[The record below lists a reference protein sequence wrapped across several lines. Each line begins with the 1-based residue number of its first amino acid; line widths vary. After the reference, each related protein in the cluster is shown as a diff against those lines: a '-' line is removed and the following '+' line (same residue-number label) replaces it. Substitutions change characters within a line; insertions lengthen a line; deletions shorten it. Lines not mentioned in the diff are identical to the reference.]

1 MTLAQQSQI
10 AASLL
15 WLALILGPPLAL
27 ALGAGMIYMDGA
39 TRGLNTVPVRTD
51 NRAILLLLMVALAVW
66 VLLLKFLYLPIIG
79 FDAQFLS
86 LNYLTTYNY
95 ADIRSV
101 QTLWHLTRDWVAT
114 RPFEA
119 VTLLSFVPLIS
130 ASVLIFARALGRSA
144 ALPGPPQRYWR

>member
-1 MTLAQQSQI
+1 
-10 AASLL
+10 
-15 WLALILGPPLAL
+15 
-27 ALGAGMIYMDGA
+27 
-39 TRGLNTVPVRTD
+39 
-51 NRAILLLLMVALAVW
+51 
-66 VLLLKFLYLPIIG
+66 
-79 FDAQFLS
+79 

>member
-1 MTLAQQSQI
+1 MEQ
-10 AASLL
+10 
-15 WLALILGPPLAL
+15 
-27 ALGAGMIYMDGA
+27 D
-39 TRGLNTVPVRTD
+39 D
-51 NRAILLLLMVALAVW
+51 
-66 VLLLKFLYLPIIG
+66 IG

>member
-27 ALGAGMIYMDGA
+27 ALGAGMVYMDGA
-39 TRGLNTVPVRTD
+39 TRGLNTVPVRAD
-51 NRAILLLLMVALAVW
+51 NRAILLLLLVAFAVW

-79 FDAQFLS
+79 FDAPFLS
-86 LNYLTTYNY
+86 FNGLTTYNY

-114 RPFEA
+114 RPGEA
-119 VTLLSFVPLIS
+119 VLLLSFLPLIG